1 MKVGLLIITHNRIG
15 DTLLETAVNM
25 LGGVCPIPFEI
36 IPVTTGCNPDQL
48 LQLAKSRLESLDQ
61 GRGVIV
67 LTDIYGSTP
76 SNIATRLCG
85 HNDRVVVI
93 AGINLP
99 MLIRLLNYPNL
110 NLTQLADKALS
121 GGQEGILLS
130 CDGVDK

>member
-1 MKVGLLIITHNRIG
+1 
-15 DTLLETAVNM
+15 M

-36 IPVTTGCNPDQL
+36 IPVTTGSNPDQL

-85 HNDRVVVI
+85 HNGRVVVI

-99 MLIRLLNYPNL
+99 MLVRLLNYPNL